1 MKKTFAAIA
10 LTFVATTAYAADS
23 VDLET
28 KVIDIDVARTDWIWS
43 VNVDD
48 EGKATT
54 PEESFSFDINDN
66 WEIDLTFVSTASSG
80 ANQWGTCILATGD
93 NPTAGA
99 YPGGFQ
105 LYLNVSGGLV
115 IKAGSS
121 GPISA
126 DENHTFVP
134 NGVMSGKGTYTVS
147 LVHFGTVLRGTVF
160 DSTGAQLAS
169 QAWENVQWAD
179 GTTVTQF
186 CTNISDSM
194 ITNNDW
200 QRPTVS
206 VKSVPEPAT
215 ATLGLLALAGL
226 AARRRR
232 K

>member
-28 KVIDIDVARTDWIWS
+28 KVIDINIARTDWSWV
-43 VNVDD
+43 VNVDNV
-48 EGKATT
+48 GKATT
-54 PEESFSFDINDN
+54 PEEGFSFDINDN
-66 WEIDLTFVSTASSG
+66 WEIDLTFVATASSG
-80 ANQWGTCILATGD
+80 ANEWGTCILATGT
-93 NPTAGA
+93 NPTGDS
-99 YPGGFQ
+99 YPQGFQ
-105 LYLNVSGGLV
+105 LYLNVNGGLV
-115 IKAGSS
+115 IKGGLS
-121 GPISA
+121 GDLSGTASHNIAS
-126 DENHTFVP
+126 D
-134 NGVMSGKGTYTVS
+134 GVMSDPGTYTVS
-147 LVHFGTVLRGTVF
+147 LVHFGTGLRGTVF
-160 DSTGAQLAS
+160 DSAGAQLAS

-186 CTNISDSM
+186 CTNISDNM
-194 ITNNDW
+194 IANNGW
-200 QRPTVS
+200 ERPTVS

>member
-10 LTFVATTAYAADS
+10 LTFVATAAYAADS

-28 KVIDIDVARTDWIWS
+28 KVIDINVASTDWSWNI
-43 VNVDD
+43 NAK
-48 EGKATT
+48 KATT
-54 PEESFSFDINDN
+54 SEEDFSFDINDN
-66 WEIDLTFVSTASSG
+66 WEIDLTFVATASSG
-80 ANQWGTCILATGD
+80 ANGYGTCILATGT
-93 NPTAGA
+93 NPTQDS
-99 YPGGFQ
+99 YPQGFQ
-105 LYLNVSGGLV
+105 LYLNVNGGLLF
-115 IKAGSS
+115 KAGSS
-121 GPISA
+121 GPITVRDHYIAS
-126 DENHTFVP
+126 
-134 NGVMSGKGTYTVS
+134 NGVMSDEKGTYTVS

-160 DSTGAQLAS
+160 DSTGKQLAS
-169 QAWENVQWAD
+169 QVWENVQWD
-179 GTTVTQF
+179 EGTQVTQF

-194 ITNNDW
+194 ITDNGW